1 MHHQDT
7 VYDLVNSLTGCCN
20 YWTGLFQRG
29 SAHTVLTSV
38 DPWHERKEAHLD
50 LYRYLTY
57 INDECFE

>member
-7 VYDLVNSLTGCCN
+7 VYDLVNSLTGCCT
-20 YWTGLFQRG
+20 YWTGLLQRDPF
-29 SAHTVLTSV
+29 SVLTYV

-57 INDECFE
+57 IDEECFE